1 MIENIEA
8 KDRIILALD
17 VDTLDE
23 VRELVCEL
31 KDYVGSFKIG
41 LPIIVNYGYEAV
53 RLIESLG
60 AKCYYDGKFHDIP
73 HTVEKACQHLVKN
86 DVGFSF
92 LPTFTVQ
99 SELDSGALEAIPTGL
114 AARTITAVCGRHK
127 NKWISPLMHLF
138 LELCANAELWNS
150 GNAPDEGDILSAKN
164 LPAYA
169 KR

>member
-17 VDTLDE
+17 VDTLEE
-23 VRELVCEL
+23 VSELVCEL

-86 DVGFSF
+86 DV
-92 LPTFTVQ
+92 
-99 SELDSGALEAIPTGL
+99 
-114 AARTITAVCGRHK
+114 K
-127 NKWISPLMHLF
+127 
-138 LELCANAELWNS
+138 
-150 GNAPDEGDILSAKN
+150 
-164 LPAYA
+164 Y
-169 KR
+169 